1 MTDLTVAQLIEALAK
16 MPPDRIVRCWM
27 PGQHI
32 SLSSVFPFGERT
44 VLIEGNVTEAGT
56 AGP

>member
-1 MTDLTVAQLIEALAK
+1 MTDLTVAQLIAELAK

-32 SLSSVFPFGERT
+32 SLSSVFPFGEST
-44 VLIEGNVTEAGT
+44 VLIEGNLTETVTAR
-56 AGP
+56 P